1 MTNTDHPCRKIVCVV
16 NPNSANGHTGRHW
29 AEMQAALQKALGD
42 FETRFTE
49 YGGHASEL
57 TRQAIAEGADLI
69 VSVGG
74 DGTLN
79 EVVNGYFDEDG
90 NSASDRCALGIIPR
104 GTGGDFRKT
113 FGFSTD
119 LQEAVDRLKV
129 CNTTMVDVGLMD
141 AMDLHNKPVQRYFV
155 NILSFGM
162 SGLVDHLCN
171 TTTKALGGKASFLM
185 ATMRALWQ
193 WKNAKV
199 RITLDHDTVIEPTIQ
214 TASIANGRYF
224 GGGMMMAPVA
234 DVTDGIF
241 DVVIMEDF
249 TRLET
254 ITRGA
259 AVYKGEHINDP
270 KVSSYRASHI
280 TAEAVDPGGPPVRL
294 DMDGETPGQL
304 PITVQVVPRSLRLVV

>member
-1 MTNTDHPCRKIVCVV
+1 MTQSEHPCKSIVCVV

-29 AEMQAALQKALGD
+29 AEMQSALQKALGD

-49 YGGHASEL
+49 YTGHATGL
-57 TRQAIAEGADLI
+57 TRQAIAQGADLI

-79 EVVNGYFDEDG
+79 EVVNGFFDEQG
-90 NSASDRCALGIIPR
+90 VSAADRCALGIVPR

-119 LQEAVDRLKV
+119 LQQAVDRLKT
-129 CNTTMVDVGLMD
+129 CNTTAIDVGLMD
-141 AMDLHNKPVQRYFV
+141 ALDLEGKPVRRYFV

-185 ATMRALWQ
+185 ATVRALWQ
-193 WKNAKV
+193 WKNARV

-214 TASIANGRYF
+214 TAAIANGRFF
-224 GGGMMMAPVA
+224 GGGMMMAPAA
-234 DVTDGIF
+234 DIADGVF

-249 TRLET
+249 SRLET
-254 ITRGA
+254 VLRGA
-259 AVYKGEHINDP
+259 AVYKGEHVNDP

-280 TAEAVDPGGPPVRL
+280 TAEAADPDGPPVRL

-304 PITVQVVPRSLRLVV
+304 PITVQVVPKALRLVI